1 MRILTFDF
9 ISIKVQWNHLLFELF
24 IPKAWKVVL
33 ENLVSQN
40 LVSDVFRF
48 WPPQQNAGEVQTYC
62 SLLSEKLL
70 DVLITTGSAVWPVYS
85 AQSTTLAE
93 FRRLESLVVV
103 AQTIPK
109 SVLDALTSMGLS
121 LTLPPKYIFELIGKS
136 PRNPMILS
144 PEVAH
149 SLLLVCYLSFLS
161 NYFWLINQQRQVDQ
175 IANATEKEQGTVLDY
190 LLSTR
195 NVANICRLPLIPIAS
210 GSKVSLT
217 SIEPNTQLFH
227 TLLARDEFEIFG
239 SCDDTSIP
247 LHLLP
252 RNVADAL
259 RDLGPQSLNV
269 KTLEVSRI
277 VEYLSQ
283 NPNLLNLY
291 ISEVKT
297 DPKAVR
303 WLSDFWVWMDRYE
316 HKDAL
321 LPRIQNLFL
330 LPSTN
335 GLRRVESTLFK
346 LLMEHPTYPR
356 SYLSVGIPFLAPELT
371 PAAHKV
377 LESHSLVKRIS
388 DIPALLDALPLTTAT
403 PSPSS
408 LECENILKHLG
419 SNLYENIGSERIQ
432 HVKRLPIFPI
442 LTFPVVAD
450 DGQLARNVPVT
461 NWAAIPDGHSI
472 RSVRRSTTF
481 VPSIEDVSFVALDH
495 IAPAIIRFLEPSHP
509 RTLSEDDLVE
519 YAVKDMSTQPDH
531 VRVAVLEYVAQNKS
545 RIPPFIVDML
555 RTKAFVL
562 ANDGSYCKPGDI
574 VDPDSPI
581 SSLYLGSGC
590 YPARETA
597 LQAAVVRYLKAIGFM
612 KASLTQEIVKE
623 RIDFI
628 SSDGSIGLA
637 RNLLA
642 LLETSSMDLSQVQI
656 DLEAKWLPTDRGLC
670 GAKECRHGVL
680 SSSALFDKVLAVLE
694 PYRIPQSLQ
703 IALDWDK
710 PIPFEVLVKQLD
722 LVLASEKDYDTV
734 VEIIK
739 EFGQRQC
746 TDEELASLEEVIRD
760 RSWVPTTDYTL
771 ADTKSAV
778 FKFSPTMLNSGFS
791 QVKLDLKSERFL
803 RRMGC
808 ADT

>member
-1 MRILTFDF
+1 MQF
-9 ISIKVQWNHLLFELF
+9 
-24 IPKAWKVVL
+24 
-33 ENLVSQN
+33 
-40 LVSDVFRF
+40 
-48 WPPQQNAGEVQTYC
+48 
-62 SLLSEKLL
+62 
-70 DVLITTGSAVWPVYS
+70 
-85 AQSTTLAE
+85 
-93 FRRLESLVVV
+93 
-103 AQTIPK
+103 
-109 SVLDALTSMGLS
+109 
-121 LTLPPKYIFELIGKS
+121 
-136 PRNPMILS
+136 
-144 PEVAH
+144 
-149 SLLLVCYLSFLS
+149 
-161 NYFWLINQQRQVDQ
+161 
-175 IANATEKEQGTVLDY
+175 
-190 LLSTR
+190 
-195 NVANICRLPLIPIAS
+195 
-210 GSKVSLT
+210 
-217 SIEPNTQLFH
+217 FH
-227 TLLARDEFEIFG
+227 TLLAQDEFEVFG

-283 NPNLLNLY
+283 NPNLLNLCL
-291 ISEVKT
+291 SEVKT

-303 WLSDFWVWMDRYE
+303 WLSDFWVWVDRYK
-316 HKDAL
+316 HKDVL

-335 GLRRVESTLFK
+335 GLKKVDSTLFK
-346 LLMEHPTYPR
+346 LLEEHPTYPL
-356 SYLSVGIPFLAPELT
+356 SYLSVGIPFLAPGLSR
-371 PAAHKV
+371 AAHKV
-377 LESHSLVKRIS
+377 LESHGLVKRIS

-403 PSPSS
+403 PCPSS

-419 SNLYENIGSERIQ
+419 SNLSEDIGSERLQ

-450 DGQLARNVPVT
+450 GGQLARNVPVT
-461 NWAAIPDGHSI
+461 TWVAIPDGYSV

-481 VPSIEDVSFVALDH
+481 VPSVQDVSFVALDH
-495 IAPAIIRFLEPSHP
+495 IAPAIIRFLEPDHP

-519 YAVKDMSTQPDH
+519 YAVNDMSTQPEH
-531 VRVAVLEYVAQNKS
+531 VQVAVLEYVAQNRF
-545 RIPPFIVDML
+545 RIPPFIMDML
-555 RTKAFVL
+555 RTKVFVL
-562 ANDGSYCKPGDI
+562 ATDGSYRRPGDI

-581 SSLYLGSGC
+581 SSLYLESGC
-590 YPARETA
+590 YPARDTA
-597 LQAAVVRYLKAIGFM
+597 LQAAVVRHLKAIAFM
-612 KASLTQEIVKE
+612 KASLTQAIVKE

-642 LLETSSMDLSQVQI
+642 LLETSSMDFSRVQI

-670 GAKECRHGVL
+670 GAKECRHVQ
-680 SSSALFDKVLAVLE
+680 SSSALFDKVLAVLDP
-694 PYRIPQSLQ
+694 PYRISQSFQ

-746 TDEELASLEEVIRD
+746 TDEEVASLEEIIRD
-760 RSWVPTTDYTL
+760 RSWVPTTDRTL

-778 FKFSPTMLNSGFS
+778 FKFSPTMLDSGFS
-791 QVKLDLKSERFL
+791 QVKLDLKSEGFL